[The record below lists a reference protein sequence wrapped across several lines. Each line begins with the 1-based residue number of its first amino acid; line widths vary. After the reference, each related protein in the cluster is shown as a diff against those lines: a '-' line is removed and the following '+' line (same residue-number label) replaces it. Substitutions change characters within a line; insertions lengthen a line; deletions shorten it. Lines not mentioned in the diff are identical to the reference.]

1 MILPGAT
8 PRSRLKHHG
17 RRIVVR
23 ERHQRPRVGDL
34 GTKWKI
40 FYWDY
45 SSGSRRGRTKSW
57 AKSLA
62 PTRTEAQRLADQF
75 METANGRNNE
85 PQLFP
90 SGEQTMAGLVATCRE
105 KMWPLLKNSSRISYD
120 FYLNTYLLPKW
131 GSMKLTRMRTIEL
144 QDFFNSFSPRLAP
157 KTIRNMHGCMR
168 AVFNQGKTWGLL
180 TANPTQ
186 GVRLPRKKA
195 RKPPVVLAKQDI
207 RRLIDGLPEPTRSI
221 VTLVIVGSLRIGEV
235 TALRWG
241 RIHLDRIEVVG
252 RFYEGEFDDT
262 KTDAGHRSI
271 PLDSFG
277 ILRAVLDAV
286 WQRSKYRKPE
296 DLVFANRRGGPMNR
310 RNLLRRQLKP
320 TAKKLGLPATVD
332 FRSFRTMHSSLMS
345 STGVRPEVT
354 RDNMGHANIDVT
366 QNVYNKTWWEER
378 VEAVS
383 MAAAS
388 VWREFMPTPPVPAA
402 M

>member
-1 MILPGAT
+1 MILVGAT
-8 PRSRLKHHG
+8 HESRLKHHG

-23 ERHQRPRVGDL
+23 ERHQRPRVSDL
-34 GTKWKI
+34 GTKWKV

-45 SSGSRRGRTKSW
+45 SSGKRRGRTKSW
-57 AKSLA
+57 AKNLV

-168 AVFNQGKTWGLL
+168 TVFNQGKVWGLL

-195 RKPPVVLAKQDI
+195 RKPPIVLAKQDI
-207 RRLIDGLPEPTRSI
+207 RRLIDELPEPTRSI

-241 RIHLDRIEVVG
+241 RIHLDRIEVVE

-277 ILRAVLDAV
+277 ILRAVFDAV
-286 WQRSKYRKPE
+286 WQGSKYRKPE
-296 DLVFANRRGGPMNR
+296 DLVFANRRGGPVNR

-320 TAKKLGLPATVD
+320 TVKKLGLPATVD